1 MCAAEN
7 LRGTHSADHM
17 VLSQGQ
23 LPAPSWKDAHSGEP
37 QSVTLLWQLP
47 TRISLRVQWF
57 FSLQW

>member
-1 MCAAEN
+1 MCAAEK
-7 LRGTHSADHM
+7 LRGTRPVLDM
-17 VLSQGQ
+17 VLACGQ
-23 LPAPSWKDAHSGEP
+23 PPAPSWKEAHSVAP